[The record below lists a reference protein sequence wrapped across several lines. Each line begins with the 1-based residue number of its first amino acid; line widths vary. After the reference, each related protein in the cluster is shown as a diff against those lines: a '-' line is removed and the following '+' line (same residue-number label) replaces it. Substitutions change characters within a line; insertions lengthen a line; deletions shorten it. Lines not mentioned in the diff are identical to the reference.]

1 MASSPRKSGREATSK
16 ADRVEK
22 PPETVGETTH
32 MVGVLG
38 LRREIPV
45 SGSRDQR
52 ITEIAEAQRGYV
64 SRRQLLAAG
73 IASNAID
80 RAVTAGRLHPRHRG
94 VYRVGPDVATPLAAE
109 TAALLA
115 VRRGAALSHRSAA
128 TLWGLRREGD
138 DTVHV
143 LVPGGPAG
151 PFAGVKVHRTRPFVA
166 EDIRVRAALRVTS
179 PARTIID
186 LAPDLTDR
194 QLELT
199 VDRAITERLVR
210 PSELRRTLARLTHAA
225 GRSRVLELLDA
236 DTHASLTR
244 SPAEERLLALVR
256 QAGLPEPLVNTR
268 VAGYEVDFY
277 WPRSRL
283 VVEVDGFQFHSS
295 RPRFERDRQ
304 KDAALQAAGI
314 GTMRVAARQVTSDA
328 VAVVVRIGQAI
339 ALAGAASA

>member
-1 MASSPRKSGREATSK
+1 M
-16 ADRVEK
+16 DRVEK
-22 PPETVGETTH
+22 PPENGGKATH
-32 MVGVLG
+32 FVDVLG
-38 LRREIPV
+38 LRRKIPV

-52 ITEIAEAQRGYV
+52 ITAIAETQRGYV

-80 RAVTAGRLHPRHRG
+80 RGVAAGRLHRRHGG
-94 VYRVGPDVATPLAAE
+94 VYRVGPDAQTPLAAE

-115 VRRGAALSHRSAA
+115 VRRAALLSHHTAA

-138 DTVHV
+138 GIVHV

-151 PFAGVKVHRTRPFVA
+151 PFAGVRVHRTQPFGS
-166 EDIRVRAALRVTS
+166 EDNRVRAALPVTS

-199 VDRAITERLVR
+199 VDRAITERLAR
-210 PSELRRTLARLTHAA
+210 PSELRRVLGRLTHAA
-225 GRSRVLELLDA
+225 SRSRVLELLDA

-244 SPAEERLLALVR
+244 SPPEERLLALVR

-268 VAGYEVDFY
+268 LAGYEVDFY

-295 RPRFERDRQ
+295 RPRLERDRK

-314 GTMRVAARQVTSDA
+314 TTMRVTCAAGHAR
-328 VAVVVRIGQAI
+328 RRGGRRPHR
-339 ALAGAASA
+339 AGDRRADAASG